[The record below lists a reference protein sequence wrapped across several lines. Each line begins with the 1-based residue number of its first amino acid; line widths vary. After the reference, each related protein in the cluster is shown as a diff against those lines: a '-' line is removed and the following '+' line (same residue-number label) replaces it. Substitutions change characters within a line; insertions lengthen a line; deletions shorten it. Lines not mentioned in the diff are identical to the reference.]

1 MKYLKKFTVVREME
15 RLHPNVGRGT
25 SLHEAFCDF
34 EWFWSARDPDNACFK
49 KAENME
55 TTCLTINGLWRKQC
69 YGIFMC
75 DGSGMFRVR
84 SLIHQIVHSGF
95 GPVVLQLYR
104 EDLKDE
110 SQASITQ
117 NQISSW

>member
-1 MKYLKKFTVVREME
+1 MRYLKKFILVRGME

-49 KAENME
+49 RAENMRNNMLDE
-55 TTCLTINGLWRKQC
+55 NGLWRKQC
-69 YGIFMC
+69 YGISRFM
-75 DGSGMFRVR
+75 VR
-84 SLIHQIVHSGF
+84 SLFHQIVHSGF

-104 EDLKDE
+104 EPPKDE

-117 NQISSW
+117 NQMSSW